1 MRLVIALVG
10 VHMDTHSAEVT
21 VFQFYAGASTRLTA
35 RAITRVTRAFDLAS
49 SAAPALLHAQVSRNT
64 SLNSQLGTYGNSYA
78 TPGLTAGSERLISLL
93 Y

>member
-1 MRLVIALVG
+1 MIVLVSA
-10 VHMDTHSAEVT
+10 HDDTHSAEIT

-35 RAITRVTRAFDLAS
+35 RAISRVTRALDLAS
-49 SAAPALLHAQVSRNT
+49 SAAPALLRTRVSCNAYL
-64 SLNSQLGTYGNSYA
+64 SSNLGTYGNSYA